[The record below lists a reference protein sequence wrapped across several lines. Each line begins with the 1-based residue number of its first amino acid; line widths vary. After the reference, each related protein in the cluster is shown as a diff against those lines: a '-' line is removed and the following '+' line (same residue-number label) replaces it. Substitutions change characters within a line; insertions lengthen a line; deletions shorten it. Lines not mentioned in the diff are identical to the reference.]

1 MRSCFLFILIF
12 FVSVS
17 FSSSQ
22 ELSVI
27 TITTSPRISA
37 LGGEVNAIID
47 RDVSL
52 GQITPSLLNPL
63 MDNIVVLSVVDYL
76 ADINLFS
83 ASFAKYFPKIGTI
96 SLGLNV
102 FDYGDFTYTDP
113 SGNSFGSFYAYDQ
126 IITCGIAKSLNK
138 YFRLGVNFSL
148 LNSYYEE
155 YYSSTIF
162 SNIST
167 TYHNPDKKIT
177 ISILAKN
184 IGEQL
189 NVYSSVKEALPFEL
203 QCGISKEL
211 KYLPFRYSIVFRHLT
226 KYDVNYSTSNYDESI
241 AKTMLKHIIIGG
253 EFFPF
258 RRNVFLRGG
267 LNFQRRFDM
276 MLANNPAMIG
286 FSCGFGFRV
295 SDFQIDYS
303 RSAYHLMG
311 YTNNFSITTNLAKFG
326 LFNES
331 SN

>member
-1 MRSCFLFILIF
+1 MRLLLLFVFICI
-12 FVSVS
+12 SVF

-27 TITTSPRISA
+27 TVTTSPRISA

-47 RDVSL
+47 SDVSL
-52 GQITPSLLNPL
+52 GQTTPSLLNPL
-63 MDNIVVLSVVDYL
+63 MDNILVLSAVDYF

-83 ASFAKYFPKIGTI
+83 ASFAKDFSKIGTV
-96 SLGLNV
+96 SLGFNV
-102 FDYGDFTYTDP
+102 FDYGGFTYTDP
-113 SGNSFGSFYAYDQ
+113 SGNSFGSFSAYDQ
-126 IITCGIAKSLNK
+126 IITCGIAKGLNK
-138 YFRLGVNFSL
+138 YFRLGINFSL
-148 LNSYYEE
+148 LNSYYEK

-167 TYHNPDKKIT
+167 TYHNHERKIT

-184 IGEQL
+184 IGKQL
-189 NVYSSVKEALPFEL
+189 KVYSSVKEYLPFEL

-226 KYDVNYSTSNYDESI
+226 QYDVNYSNANSDESI

-253 EFFPF
+253 EFFQF
-258 RRNVFLRGG
+258 RRNIFLRGG

-276 MLANNPAMIG
+276 MLANKPAMIG
-286 FSCGFGFRV
+286 VSCGVGFRV